1 MKRQDDYNQ
10 KGINDPIA
18 RVTRQPIRK
27 LSPDDRIMG
36 PVYIASEYNLPNNQ
50 LLYGAAYVFR
60 YNNPDDD
67 EAVEL

>member
-1 MKRQDDYNQ
+1 
-10 KGINDPIA
+10 
-18 RVTRQPIRK
+18 
-27 LSPDDRIMG
+27 MG